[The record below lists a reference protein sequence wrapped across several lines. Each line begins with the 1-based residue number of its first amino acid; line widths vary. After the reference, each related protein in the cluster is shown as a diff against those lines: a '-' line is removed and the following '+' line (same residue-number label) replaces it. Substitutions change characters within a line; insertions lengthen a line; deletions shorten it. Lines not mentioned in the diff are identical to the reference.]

1 MSSDDEKKR
10 GKDDGLSKKSKHGKE
25 HRAGAKRRRRE
36 EQSSGGSVISRD
48 PTLDGKAKNAISG
61 QGIVRTWSNVYGISV
76 SPIIHN
82 FAPPGADEKRKSV
95 PSGTTAPERT
105 NADVMAMAA
114 SQAGLAAIHPATN
127 SVQQLPP
134 RQEPGTESFRGGM
147 TSLQRESAS
156 TALVGALAAA
166 ARDISAPLASVASST
181 DHHQQIRNSNPLFR
195 NPPGAGVPAS
205 NTVLEPPL
213 ALLARLLAEQQGG
226 PHLSSSEVLA
236 QHLPVDQP
244 LSQQTTNEPI
254 PLLNPN
260 HFVQQPST
268 IQEMLRQMAQAAL
281 QSGQPPP
288 LSQFLPPNNAPTAVL
303 HPLLGGPRYM
313 GPQQQHQPAPFYH
326 QDSVR
331 PLQQQQQNPA
341 LSNTQLLSVLSS
353 LLQLQDQQ
361 QQQVPP
367 FPQAAAANV
376 LTSLI
381 QSSFG
386 QPQQQ
391 QQAQPEQQQSRGG
404 GGGGSTLN
412 SILYAPP
419 NAAAAAASML
429 QQGLPPPMP
438 ALHPN
443 LVALLQNFASSTA
456 AASNNNNPEPIPP
469 RTAAVANPARSY
481 QTSNNDGNVSSNS
494 GGSDLVMELSGRPP
508 VVMYIPEVDDRSLSE
523 YQCMVR
529 KQIEIFEATHE
540 DVECQVR
547 SFLSLPTMISS
558 LTRWFAF
565 FVSLHIRS
573 LSSC

>member
-1 MSSDDEKKR
+1 
-10 GKDDGLSKKSKHGKE
+10 
-25 HRAGAKRRRRE
+25 
-36 EQSSGGSVISRD
+36 
-48 PTLDGKAKNAISG
+48 
-61 QGIVRTWSNVYGISV
+61 
-76 SPIIHN
+76 
-82 FAPPGADEKRKSV
+82 
-95 PSGTTAPERT
+95 
-105 NADVMAMAA
+105 MAMAA
-114 SQAGLAAIHPATN
+114 SQAGLAAIHPASN

-268 IQEMLRQMAQAAL
+268 IQEMLRQTAQAAL

-313 GPQQQHQPAPFYH
+313 GPQQLHQPAPFYH

-391 QQAQPEQQQSRGG
+391 QAQPEQQQSRGG

-429 QQGLPPPMP
+429 QQGLPPPVP

-469 RTAAVANPARSY
+469 RAVAVADPARSY

-494 GGSDLVMELSGRPP
+494 GGSDLAMELSGRPP

-523 YQCMVR
+523 YQCLVR

-547 SFLSLPTMISS
+547 SFLFPQ
-558 LTRWFAF
+558 R
-565 FVSLHIRS
+565 
-573 LSSC
+573 